1 MPVFKPDGVGMLLD
15 DDGGGR
21 DGWFT
26 PLLSCKTV
34 LLPRQARDK
43 HRESTQNKDVR
54 AFLGWF
60 VFGAKGHGENYT
72 LTVGLEFDTIH
83 WSNKGVWHRVA
94 SEAD

>member
-1 MPVFKPDGVGMLLD
+1 VVGRHAAGGTLRMPVFKPDGVGMLLD

-43 HRESTQNKDVR
+43 HRESTQNKD
-54 AFLGWF
+54 AL
-60 VFGAKGHGENYT
+60 
-72 LTVGLEFDTIH
+72 
-83 WSNKGVWHRVA
+83 S
-94 SEAD
+94 

>member
-43 HRESTQNKDVR
+43 HRESTQNKD
-54 AFLGWF
+54 AL
-60 VFGAKGHGENYT
+60 
-72 LTVGLEFDTIH
+72 
-83 WSNKGVWHRVA
+83 S
-94 SEAD
+94 